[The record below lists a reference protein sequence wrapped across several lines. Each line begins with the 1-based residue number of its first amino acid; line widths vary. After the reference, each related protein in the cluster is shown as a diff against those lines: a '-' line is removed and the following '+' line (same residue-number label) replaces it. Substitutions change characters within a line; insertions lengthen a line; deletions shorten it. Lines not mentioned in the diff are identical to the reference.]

1 MFDQKVCLL
10 IKINCS
16 YFQNDN
22 RQWVTSFS
30 SSPSSFPPFTQ
41 LPGNYFKITSKKG
54 LRLQIYTRHHENT
67 NEVLVKGSEF
77 IAKEI
82 LFVLFKFLAIS
93 KAEKE
98 F

>member
-1 MFDQKVCLL
+1 MGDL
-10 IKINCS
+10 IL
-16 YFQNDN
+16 
-22 RQWVTSFS
+22 VVVL
-30 SSPSSFPPFTQ
+30 PLSFPHFTQ

-67 NEVLVKGSEF
+67 KEILVKGSEF

-93 KAEKE
+93 KAEKSFQMSTE
-98 F
+98 KRSITFSITN